1 MFRIVRCPNKPNRKN
16 PKEYDMYLVVFSDG
30 HVCDRCK
37 RKIKQGEQGLRS
49 DKYDYDL
56 CEECANKPEQPE
68 PSAPP
73 AEEAPDAPDDEKT
86 GTLDVDSKQ
95 SQLKF

>member
-1 MFRIVRCPNKPNRKN
+1 
-16 PKEYDMYLVVFSDG
+16 MYFVVFSDG
-30 HVCDRCK
+30 HVCDRCE

-56 CEECANKPEQPE
+56 CEKCANKPEQPE

-73 AEEAPDAPDDEKT
+73 PDYDSDDEKT